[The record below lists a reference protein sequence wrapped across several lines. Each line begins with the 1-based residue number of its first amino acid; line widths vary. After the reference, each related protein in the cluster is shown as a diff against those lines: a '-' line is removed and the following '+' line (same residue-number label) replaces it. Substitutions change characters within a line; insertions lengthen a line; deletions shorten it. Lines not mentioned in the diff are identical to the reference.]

1 MNKKTKGVPLAKFS
15 FALLPEEKV
24 KVEKYARALSVTPS
38 ELAREA
44 IRQLIYNLEKPSDQV
59 TEEERELA
67 FRVRKLEERVAAM
80 LAKLTRA
87 SAQTLFFITLPYMH
101 GGLPKEPLP
110 EGAVKALWNQSRN
123 FAGEWLRKVRP
134 DFELDELEGSARDS
148 SKTQTPRLDIDVED
162 DAEEGGD

>member
-1 MNKKTKGVPLAKFS
+1 MNKKAKGVPLAKFS

-44 IRQLIYNLEKPSDQV
+44 IRQLIYNLEKPTEQIA
-59 TEEERELA
+59 EEERELA
-67 FRVRKLEERVAAM
+67 FRVRRMEERVAAL

-87 SAQTLFFITLPYMH
+87 SAQTLFYTTLPYLH

-110 EGAVKALWNQSRN
+110 EGAVRELWNQSRN
-123 FAGEWLRKVRP
+123 FAGEWLRKAQPIEMER
-134 DFELDELEGSARDS
+134 DKEAEFELEASASD
-148 SKTQTPRLDIDVED
+148 KDDVEG
-162 DAEEGGD
+162 EG